1 MLAALLL
8 AATPPTFMSYGPPG
22 AVSCAAWSSMRGTGA
37 GDQMQFWLL
46 GVLSGYN
53 LFSSRSDGDIAGGAS
68 STDLLAWANRYCLE
82 HPLDNHV
89 QLARALVKE
98 LEHRKK

>member
-1 MLAALLL
+1 
-8 AATPPTFMSYGPPG
+8 
-22 AVSCAAWSSMRGTGA
+22 MRGTTA

-46 GVLSGYN
+46 GVVTGYN
-53 LFSSRSDGDIAGGAS
+53 LFSPKSGGDVAPGAS

-89 QLARALVKE
+89 QLAPRPGERARAPE
-98 LEHRKK
+98 EII